1 MKLTSKAFKNIIAG
15 VALGVSLT
23 LLTGYAGNVLP
34 ISRGGTG
41 ASTKNFMDLT
51 TDQTAAGLLTLT
63 GGLKLDAAGETV
75 NKIWTTTVNV
85 DTSSI
90 SAATFARESITVPG
104 VLATDKIISWKTN
117 NTTNQYHA
125 VNAYVPADNTVVLVI
140 GNLNNDFSNNP
151 ELVTYTFTFLRF

>member
-1 MKLTSKAFKNIIAG
+1 MNKTFKNFVAG
-15 VALGVSLT
+15 MVAGVSLIV
-23 LLTGYAGNVLP
+23 LTGYVGNILP
-34 ISRGGTG
+34 VNRGGTG
-41 ASTKNFMDLT
+41 SATKNFVDLT
-51 TDQTAAGLLTLT
+51 TAQSKAGLLTLT

>member
-1 MKLTSKAFKNIIAG
+1 MNKTFKDFVAG
-15 VALGVSLT
+15 MVAGVSLIV
-23 LLTGYAGNVLP
+23 LTGYVGNILP
-34 ISRGGTG
+34 VNRGGTG
-41 ASTKNFMDLT
+41 SATKNFVDLT
-51 TDQTAAGLLTLT
+51 TAQSKAGLLTLT

-85 DTSSI
+85 DTGSI